1 MISILKQLYKQEN
14 FTEREKMIAAY
25 ILENSEKVIH
35 MSSRELA
42 RNTFTNSTTIVCFI
56 KKLGYHSY
64 NDFKINFLYD
74 LKNNI

>member
-1 MISILKQLYKQEN
+1 MRWNDVNIKTIISTKK

-42 RNTFTNSTTIVCFI
+42 RNTFTNATTIVRFV
-56 KKLGYHSY
+56 KKLGYSSY
-64 NDFKINFLYD
+64 NDFK
-74 LKNNI
+74 